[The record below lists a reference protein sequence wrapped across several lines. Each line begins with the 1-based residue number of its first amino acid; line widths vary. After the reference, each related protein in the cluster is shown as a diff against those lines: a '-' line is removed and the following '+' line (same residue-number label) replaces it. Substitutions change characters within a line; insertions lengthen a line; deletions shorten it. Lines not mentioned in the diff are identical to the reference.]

1 MSHQSTIGHYFRGG
15 PNQKK
20 NNDKNNSSSNNNNK
34 NKRRTDYKSTY
45 DSDHPSNTKPEEQ
58 EQEEGG
64 SSFPSTKRQK
74 LAPPQ
79 AHSLSS
85 SSASNNLQIVHSTGD
100 LFTLPPRNN
109 SLLVH
114 ACNTQGSWGAGI
126 AKVFAREF
134 PDAYTVYREHCRR
147 NEGADLVGT
156 ALLIPPPASNPEE
169 NGAIDGRAAC
179 GNGSS
184 GGSDRN
190 NRNPR
195 RAPRQFVGCLFTSRS
210 FGRNVSSPD
219 RILAATATAVRD
231 LLRQVEEWN
240 GAHRRGDERRD
251 DQKQRCEDDGD
262 DEDRR
267 IHSVHM
273 CKINAGLFNVPWE
286 DTLRVLK
293 RVRVFS
299 EVADGDGEGDGDGGQ
314 TRRKHAIG
322 GIRSIEVISPPAS

>member
-1 MSHQSTIGHYFRGG
+1 
-15 PNQKK
+15 
-20 NNDKNNSSSNNNNK
+20 
-34 NKRRTDYKSTY
+34 
-45 DSDHPSNTKPEEQ
+45 
-58 EQEEGG
+58 
-64 SSFPSTKRQK
+64 

-79 AHSLSS
+79 VHPLSS

-134 PDAYTVYREHCRR
+134 PDAYTAYREHCRR

-169 NGAIDGRAAC
+169 NGAIDG
-179 GNGSS
+179 
-184 GGSDRN
+184 
-190 NRNPR
+190 P
-195 RAPRQFVGCLFTSRS
+195 PRQFVGCLFTSRS
-210 FGRNVSSPD
+210 FGRKVSPPD
-219 RILAATATAVRD
+219 QILAATATAVRD

-240 GAHRRGDERRD
+240 EAHY
-251 DQKQRCEDDGD
+251 
-262 DEDRR
+262 RR
-267 IHSVHM
+267 IRSVHM

-293 RVRVFS
+293 RVRV
-299 EVADGDGEGDGDGGQ
+299 
-314 TRRKHAIG
+314 
-322 GIRSIEVISPPAS
+322 